1 MRSFDEMKLGVAKP
15 LRSVVL
21 FAAVV
26 VGVLIYSAL
35 RWVLPD
41 LPARVLTGGRAGEAG
56 FLSVHLFLWIF
67 FFVGL
72 GELWLRLAS
81 SRRRYRALAEGYLPD
96 RAEDEKRVLTVD
108 DMPDVYRKV
117 RDAPTELAALIRR
130 LALRFQAGRSVEQ
143 THQLLDSEL
152 ELWQYRVDLDYGFLR
167 YVTWLIPTIGF
178 IGTVVGISQALRF
191 AGGGTVAADSAEFL
205 PAVTARLAVAFDTTL
220 VALGMSAVLVFL
232 LHVVQDREER
242 SLEASGAYCLD
253 HLITRLYVR

>member
-1 MRSFDEMKLGVAKP
+1 MTGRARP
-15 LRSVVL
+15 VVL
-21 FAAVV
+21 TVAVV
-26 VGVLIYSAL
+26 FGLLVYLIL
-35 RWVLPD
+35 RLALPD
-41 LPARVLTGGRAGEAG
+41 LPARVLAGGRSADTP

-72 GELWLRLAS
+72 GELWLRLGS
-81 SRRRYRALAEGYLPD
+81 SRRRYRALGEGYLPD
-96 RAEDEKRVLTVD
+96 RAEDEKRVLTVE

-117 RDAPTELAALIRR
+117 RDVPTELASLIRR

-143 THQLLDSEL
+143 THQLLTSEL

-191 AGGGTVAADSAEFL
+191 AGGGTVAADSADFL

-232 LHVVQDREER
+232 LHLVQEREER